1 MMNILYL
8 CADLGVPVLGSKGA
22 SAHVRGLVNA
32 LVRAGHAVVLATP
45 LLNKSPWERPASVAA
60 SLLHLPPSADIAAA
74 CLALKEYNESVE
86 VDNSLPGELRR
97 LLYNQDLA
105 MQLKRRFE
113 HHPPDFIYERCSLYS
128 TAGAAVARELN
139 RPFIIELNAPL
150 PLEQPTY
157 RATGLGELAAQA
169 ERFVLSQASAV
180 LVVSRPLQDYVNSLG
195 VASERVHV
203 IPNGVDAGLFRPGPP
218 GSDERAR
225 WGLSSGLVL
234 GYVGGLRRWHGVD
247 ALPALLERLVP
258 RYPGLQL
265 VIVGDG
271 PLRGELEQRLREAGF
286 HQRTVF
292 TGALPQEE
300 IPSLIR
306 QFDVALA
313 PYPDLKHSFYFS
325 PLKLFE
331 YMGCGIP
338 VVAAGVGQIAE
349 VVKDG
354 TTGFLYPPG
363 DLNALS
369 NACGRLLA
377 DASLRQR
384 LGQASA
390 ELIHDRYTW
399 DHDAARVIE
408 LARSLI
414 PSGHSTDH
422 VARHA

>member
-1 MMNILYL
+1 MNILYL

-60 SLLHLPPSADIAAA
+60 SLLHLPPSADIAVA
-74 CLALKEYNESVE
+74 CLALKEYNESVQ

-97 LLYNQDLA
+97 LLYNQDLT

-139 RPFIIELNAPL
+139 RPLIIELNAPL
-150 PLEQPTY
+150 PLEQSVY

-180 LVVSRPLQDYVNSLG
+180 LVVSRPLQDYVSSLG

-218 GSDERAR
+218 SSDERAR

-247 ALPALLERLVP
+247 ALPTLLERLVP

-265 VIVGDG
+265 VIVGGG

-286 HQRTVF
+286 HQRAVF

-331 YMGCGIP
+331 YMACGIP

-354 TTGFLYPPG
+354 KTGFLYPPG

-390 ELIHDRYTW
+390 ELIHGRYTW

-414 PSGHSTDH
+414 PSRHSTDH

>member
-60 SLLHLPPSADIAAA
+60 SLLHLPPSADIVAA

-258 RYPGLQL
+258 RYPDLQL

-271 PLRGELEQRLREAGF
+271 PLRGELEQRLREAGL
-286 HQRTVF
+286 HRRAVF

-300 IPSLIR
+300 IPALIR

-331 YMGCGIP
+331 YMACGIP

-369 NACGRLLA
+369 NACGQLLA

-414 PSGHSTDH
+414 PSDHSTDH